1 MSESERDQVKLTK
14 SLKNVTQIF
23 PSATMTG
30 AQPVLPKSDQK
41 KKSRPKRDL
50 PAALGRPPRSDSEES
65 VDKDLNDTCHM
76 SNIPITDTRT
86 VVLDRDESD
95 SPGPTVRRP
104 TRPAKPACGPRD
116 PNRRKIIESPIK
128 VKINARKRDCPP
140 TASMDRMDTSSD
152 LESEG
157 GSVSQN
163 DEVICLD
170 DEPKM
175 KCKNEFLTFEQIEDN
190 PDEDTVTNLLIY
202 GLDAT
207 VEAARKRTWPPMTK
221 QQETSLRKTYRTLMM
236 AVPIVRAI
244 DKKFKL

>member
-1 MSESERDQVKLTK
+1 
-14 SLKNVTQIF
+14 
-23 PSATMTG
+23 MTG

-50 PAALGRPPRSDSEES
+50 PAALGRPLGSEPRES
-65 VDKDLNDTCHM
+65 FYGVPYRKDPPDTYHTDD
-76 SNIPITDTRT
+76 IPVTDTRT
-86 VVLDRDESD
+86 VILDHDESD

-104 TRPAKPACGPRD
+104 TRPATPACGLRD
-116 PNRRKIIESPIK
+116 PDRRKIIESPIK
-128 VKINARKRDCPP
+128 IKINSRKRDCQR
-140 TASMDRMDTSSD
+140 TEVVDVMDTNSD

-157 GSVSQN
+157 GSVSQNSVSQN

-170 DEPKM
+170 DEPKV

-221 QQETSLRKTYRTLMM
+221 QQETSLRKTYRTLMK